1 MYKLSKLAAED
12 FAGVYEYTLLNF
24 GVKQADCYTDDME
37 DCLTTLVT
45 SPLIGRE
52 CDEIKA
58 GLRRMDH
65 EYHAIF
71 YRIHPSGILII
82 RILHHQMEPMKHL
95 VDLD

>member
-12 FAGVYEYTLLNF
+12 FSGIYEYTLLNF
-24 GVKQADCYTDDME
+24 GVKQADCYTDGME
-37 DCLTTLVT
+37 RCLATLSI

-52 CDEIKA
+52 CDEIKP

-71 YRIHPSGILII
+71 YRIRHSDIFII
-82 RILHHQMEPMKHL
+82 RLLHHQMEPMKQL
-95 VDLD
+95 LDLE